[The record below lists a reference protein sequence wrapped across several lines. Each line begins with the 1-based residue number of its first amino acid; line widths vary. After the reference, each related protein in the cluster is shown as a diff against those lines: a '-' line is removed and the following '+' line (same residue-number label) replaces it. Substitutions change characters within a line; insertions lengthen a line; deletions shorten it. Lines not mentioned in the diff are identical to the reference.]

1 MFKQTLTGL
10 EQSGNVFYALVG
22 NEWLK
27 VKLIQYLD
35 DQIKLKVMDK
45 NYDVVMHETNV
56 VIKES

>member
-10 EQSGNVFYALVG
+10 EQSGNVFYALIG

-27 VKLIQYLD
+27 VKIVQYLD
-35 DQIKLKVMDK
+35 DQVKLKVVDK

-56 VIKES
+56 LIQES